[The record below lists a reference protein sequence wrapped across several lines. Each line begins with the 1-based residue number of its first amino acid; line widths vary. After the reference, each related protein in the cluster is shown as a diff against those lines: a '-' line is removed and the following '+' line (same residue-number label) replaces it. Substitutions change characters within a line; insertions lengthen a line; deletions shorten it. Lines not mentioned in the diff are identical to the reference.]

1 MKADLQALA
10 KMLLPLSEAE
20 AEALA
25 ALDWL
30 ERDANLPD
38 SIRAFLWDKLERAAD
53 AVLPEAERER
63 LRGRD
68 DSSLYRA
75 AFNEHFARRRALR
88 ESGDEMQ

>member
-38 SIRAFLWDKLERAAD
+38 SIKAYFWDKLERAAE
-53 AVLPEAERER
+53 AVLPVAEREP
-63 LRGRD
+63 LGGRAD
-68 DSSLYRA
+68 VSLYRT
-75 AFNEHFARRRALR
+75 AFNQHFARRRALR
-88 ESGDEMQ
+88 EGDDEAQ